1 MSDWKWKDQVY
12 VFDDILPLEGQL
24 EIKNWLLGESFP
36 WQYLPDVTGGGS
48 QDARPAMRHSFIGQ
62 GITNTTQ
69 PLDLIQQLLNAS
81 LNRLYEET
89 QQKAQYELFNS
100 RAFLQFPLKTLSG
113 PKYDAHHIDHVSE
126 HLSILYYVIDA
137 DGDTVLFD
145 NTYHPHLRPSAP
157 SPDQLTE
164 LQRISPKQGRVVIF
178 DGYRWHTATQ
188 PKTGIRCVINSNVKA
203 NS

>member
-1 MSDWKWKDQVY
+1 MMSDWKWKDQVY

-69 PLDLIQQLLNAS
+69 SLDLIQQLLNAS

-100 RAFLQFPLKTLSG
+100 RAFLQFPLKPISG
-113 PKYDAHHIDHVSE
+113 PEYDAHHIDHVSE

-157 SPDQLTE
+157 SPDQLIE
-164 LQRISPKQGRVVIF
+164 LQRVSPKQGRVVIF

-203 NS
+203 T